1 MNSRNPAKS
10 FPRPEDSMAD
20 VIAVYKRDVDR
31 SLLRS
36 RLKRTP
42 EERLL
47 DVMEAQKVAEE
58 FRRAGREARNRG

>member
-1 MNSRNPAKS
+1 
-10 FPRPEDSMAD
+10 MAD

-58 FRRAGREARNRG
+58 FRRAGREARKRG